1 MKDPFDAYSEKVQE
15 LLSALRSEKDAVH
28 TAAEL
33 IADAWQAGRGIYIF
47 GCTHSAI
54 LAEDVFYRAGAPAF
68 WRPLWGPGMSIA
80 VTPGFLTSAMEK
92 NEEVGRSVIQCSQ
105 ISKGDVLVVV
115 STSGKNAAPVAVAEE
130 ALKRGVRLIL
140 ITSSAYREQKGNH
153 SRIPN
158 LWAFRDQA
166 VMLDNHVPC
175 GDAMI
180 TEPGCHDHGAGMPHG
195 SRLDHRRILPDARAV
210 GGIRAPDH
218 GPGAD
223 AARIPQLQRA
233 RRTGAQS
240 ETSGTAAR
248 PRGVPPSVT
257 DRTR

>member
-15 LLSALRSEKDAVH
+15 LLSALRAEKDAVR

-33 IADAWQAGRGIYIF
+33 IADAWQTGRGIYIF

-80 VTPGFLTSAMEK
+80 ATPGFLTSAMEK

-105 ISKGDVLVVV
+105 ISKDDVLVVV

-180 TEPGCHDHGAGMPHG
+180 TEPGCPM
-195 SRLDHRRILPDARAV
+195 
-210 GGIRAPDH
+210 
-218 GPGAD
+218 GPGSTIAGSFLMH
-223 AARIPQLQRA
+223 ALSA
-233 RRTGAQS
+233 
-240 ETSGTAAR
+240 E
-248 PRGVPPSVT
+248 SVRLIT
-257 DRTR
+257 DRGLTPPVFLSSNAPGGREHNQKLLEQPRVREAFLLP